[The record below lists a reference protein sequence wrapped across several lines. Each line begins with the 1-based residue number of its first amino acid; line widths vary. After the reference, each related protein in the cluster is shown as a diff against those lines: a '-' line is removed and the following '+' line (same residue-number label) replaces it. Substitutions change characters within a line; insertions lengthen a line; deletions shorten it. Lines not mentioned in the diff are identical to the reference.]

1 MNQAQRTLGSLGA
14 RTAQTVAM
22 RAWNLLAPFVGL
34 MVVLAVIQI
43 YHLVWKPDHPFLRPH
58 QVQLIAKQTAIVGVG
73 ALGMTVIIVSGGID
87 LSAGSM
93 IALTSVFLAVLLRR
107 EVPACLDDY
116 PSLAAAW
123 QALALDRL
131 PVPLVVLLV
140 LLAGAAVGALNGV
153 LITGLRL
160 VPFIV
165 TLGAMLIYRGM
176 AEWLA
181 DQKKVMVV
189 GDHVPVWLTTLLDSP
204 KADWQLVCYG
214 VWIVILLGILL
225 AAVMRYTVFG
235 RYVFA
240 IGSNEPTA
248 RLCGVNVTKMKI
260 AIYALGGTFMA
271 LAGIFD
277 FNNLSAQGNP
287 TSGEGLELDMIA
299 AVVIGG
305 GSLSGGRG
313 SILGSIIGALTMTTL
328 RNGCVYAGLSNPV
341 QKVLIGAII
350 IAAVAIDQALHRG
363 KK

>member
-1 MNQAQRTLGSLGA
+1 MTTDQRTLAALGA
-14 RTAQTVAM
+14 RTAQTVAL
-22 RAWNLLAPFVGL
+22 RAWKMLAPFVGL
-34 MVVLAVIQI
+34 LVVLAVIQG
-43 YHLVWKPDHPFLRPH
+43 YHLVWKPESSFFRADRL
-58 QVQLIAKQTAIVGVG
+58 QLIAKQTAIVGVG
-73 ALGMTVIIVSGGID
+73 ALGMTVIIIAGGID

-93 IALTSVFLAVLLRR
+93 IALTSVLLAVLLRR

-116 PSLAAAW
+116 PRMAAAW
-123 QALALDRL
+123 HALALDRL
-131 PVPLVVLLV
+131 PVTAAVLMV

-153 LITGLRL
+153 LITALRL

-165 TLGAMLIYRGM
+165 TLGAMLIYRGL

-189 GDHVPVWLTTLLDSP
+189 GDHVPAWLTTLLDAP
-204 KADWQLVCYG
+204 AADWQFVCHG
-214 VWIVILLGILL
+214 VWIVIVLGMLL
-225 AAVMRYTVFG
+225 AAAMRYTVFG

-248 RLCGVNVTKMKI
+248 RLCGVNITRMKI
-260 AIYALGGTFMA
+260 AIYALGGAFMA

-313 SILGSIIGALTMTTL
+313 SILGSIVGALTMTTL
-328 RNGCVYAGLSNPV
+328 RSGCVYAGLSNPV

>member
-1 MNQAQRTLGSLGA
+1 MTTESASLQNFGA
-14 RTAQTVAM
+14 RTAQAIALRTWSM
-22 RAWNLLAPFVGL
+22 LAPFVGL
-34 MVVLAVIQI
+34 LVVLGVIQA
-43 YHLVWKPDHPFLRPH
+43 YHLIWKSDNPFLRPDRI
-58 QVQLIAKQTAIVGVG
+58 QLVAKQTAIVGVG
-73 ALGMTVIIVSGGID
+73 ALGMTVIIIAGGID
-87 LSAGSM
+87 LSAGSI
-93 IALTSVFLAVLLRR
+93 IALTSVLLAVLLRR
-107 EVPACLDDY
+107 EVPACLEDY
-116 PSLAAAW
+116 PRIASAW

-131 PVPLVVLLV
+131 PVWLAVLGV
-140 LLAGAAVGALNGV
+140 LCAGATVGAVNGM

-165 TLGAMLIYRGM
+165 TLGTMLVYRGM

-189 GDHVPVWLTTLLDSP
+189 GDHVPAWLTTLLDAPTSP
-204 KADWQLVCYG
+204 WQLVCDG
-214 VWIVILLGILL
+214 VWIVVVLGILL

-248 RLCGVNVTKMKI
+248 RLCGIDVTRMKI
-260 AIYALGGTFMA
+260 AVYSLGGAFMA

-277 FNNLSAQGNP
+277 FNNLSSQGNP

-305 GSLSGGRG
+305 GSLNGGRG
-313 SILGSIIGALTMTTL
+313 SVLGSIIGALTMTTL
-328 RNGCVYAGLSNPV
+328 RSGCVYAGLSNPV
-341 QKVLIGAII
+341 QKLLIGAII
-350 IAAVAIDQALHRG
+350 ITAVAIDLALHRG